1 MPSSIA
7 IPYPITR
14 GAIIKVI
21 GPDQIFTGQ
30 FSWTIPCFDAIT
42 SKRYNDLRSIEYIG
56 ENMSELS
63 KRSTIYF
70 DPLIHQALRMRAAA
84 THTSLSELIDEA
96 VRLLMREDQEDMQA
110 IADRVKEPEISY
122 EVLLNDLKK
131 HGKI

>member
-1 MPSSIA
+1 MTQSQC
-7 IPYPITR
+7 
-14 GAIIKVI
+14 V
-21 GPDQIFTGQ
+21 
-30 FSWTIPCFDAIT
+30 
-42 SKRYNDLRSIEYIG
+42 YIG

-63 KRSTIYF
+63 KRSTVYF
-70 DPLIHQALRMRAAA
+70 DPLIHQALRMRAAS

-110 IADRVKEPEISY
+110 IADRIKEPEISY